1 MIEDHTTDAVNDE
14 RKISNTPHKEFQGAW
29 PGAWEAIGETFDRIK
44 RSPWP
49 ALLMIIVTAVAGFV
63 DDYYNTDGETFP
75 VGPSFIAFLAFL
87 VFAYTYVLGITD
99 GKKMTIG
106 KSFVTDARTYVRTF
120 FGTIFV
126 MVATG
131 LSVLALVFPVIWV
144 IPWLRFVLLII
155 RDQNVPISQAVK
167 ESYRLAD
174 DNKAKVWGI
183 YGAVILLSLPL
194 AIGAVVMASYGL
206 LTFEEGVLQFTPPV
220 IWALAVATLYS
231 TFMQLLSE
239 GASARLYRWLQAN
252 EPETSELEP
261 AGPAARED

>member
-1 MIEDHTTDAVNDE
+1 MIENHTTDAVNDE
-14 RKISNTPHKEFQGAW
+14 RKISDTPNKEFQGAW

-49 ALLMIIVTAVAGFV
+49 ALLMITVTAVAGFV
-63 DDYYNTDGETFP
+63 DDYFNKDGETFP
-75 VGPSFIAFLAFL
+75 IGASYVAFLVFL

-126 MVATG
+126 AFATG
-131 LSVLALVFPVIWV
+131 LSIVALVFPAIWI
-144 IPWLRFVLLII
+144 IPWLRFVMLII
-155 RDQNVPISQAVK
+155 RDRNVPISQAIK

-174 DNKAKVWGI
+174 DNKAKIWGI
-183 YGAVILLSLPL
+183 YGATILLALPL
-194 AIGAVVMASYGL
+194 VIGAVVMASYGL
-206 LTFEEGVLQFTPPV
+206 ITFEEGVLQFTTPV
-220 IWALAVATLYS
+220 IWAVAVATLYS
-231 TFMQLLSE
+231 TFLQLLSD

-252 EPETSELEP
+252 VAEEPGSAT
-261 AGPAARED
+261 RDN